1 MVQICLGR
9 TKVYTGTTISI
20 LCYIA
25 ITLIF
30 TFIKELK
37 NIASMT
43 IVALSATLLFAD
55 TVFLIATQSFNNE
68 MACKIIAIV
77 LYWALLAAQVWTGII
92 AFDVLSKFGSVKMAL
107 TRKSTKR
114 FTQYCSLV
122 CSVPSIIVVVAVS
135 LNETGVYNIGYGES
149 NTCFIYNFYPKLYFY
164 IILFTVTF
172 VSTLLWCLFTI
183 LFIPKQE
190 AKSRE
195 LLRDSGRSK
204 KDVVSIAFKLVL
216 ALGIIEIVGFIQIS
230 KSSLTESELIFNS
243 VFAVTYTI
251 LRSLR
256 GAILFYIYILNKE
269 NMKDLKSRFRSN
281 KYKTTTRSTELQS
294 FNTATVKHWNIFAL
308 EFVLCKILNCKILF
322 SNFAWYGLL

>member
-172 VSTLLWCLFTI
+172 VSTL
-183 LFIPKQE
+183 
-190 AKSRE
+190 S
-195 LLRDSGRSK
+195 
-204 KDVVSIAFKLVL
+204 
-216 ALGIIEIVGFIQIS
+216 
-230 KSSLTESELIFNS
+230 
-243 VFAVTYTI
+243 
-251 LRSLR
+251 
-256 GAILFYIYILNKE
+256 
-269 NMKDLKSRFRSN
+269 
-281 KYKTTTRSTELQS
+281 
-294 FNTATVKHWNIFAL
+294 
-308 EFVLCKILNCKILF
+308 
-322 SNFAWYGLL
+322 